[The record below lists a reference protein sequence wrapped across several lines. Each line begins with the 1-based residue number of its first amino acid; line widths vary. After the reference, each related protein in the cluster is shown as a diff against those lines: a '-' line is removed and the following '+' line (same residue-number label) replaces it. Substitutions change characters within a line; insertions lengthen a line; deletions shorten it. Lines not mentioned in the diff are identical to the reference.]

1 MTLQAALI
9 RFARSQTML
18 DWDEWFALVLAA
30 HKGPRQWRGAWEGL
44 EPADRKTLVTLF
56 RKDAGPLS
64 DHILRSIADNTPTDS
79 DDPLLELARDD
90 AADATNRQLERLDEL
105 KRAVED
111 DVRGLSQVL
120 ESYTAIEELRS
131 EKQRW
136 QEKIAQDPELAERHA
151 LEEDIHRLKTYR
163 DSLLGRDWDERQAE
177 HQRLIEETESLRAK
191 KKELESAIRQARKDR
206 SVAEKELTEARDEWN
221 QEQAHLEEL
230 RTQIHDLESR
240 LERTRAMTDDL
251 TSFTS
256 NLQST
261 LQQASGDLNAMSRT
275 LKGIIGRKLF
285 LPSPFRSGRG

>member
-163 DSLLGRDWDERQAE
+163 DSL
-177 HQRLIEETESLRAK
+177 
-191 KKELESAIRQARKDR
+191 
-206 SVAEKELTEARDEWN
+206 
-221 QEQAHLEEL
+221 
-230 RTQIHDLESR
+230 
-240 LERTRAMTDDL
+240 
-251 TSFTS
+251 
-256 NLQST
+256 
-261 LQQASGDLNAMSRT
+261 
-275 LKGIIGRKLF
+275 
-285 LPSPFRSGRG
+285 